1 MVNKDVYVSN
11 VTVLHIPAGIP
22 VGPALNLQTA
32 PNIAKSVLILKIYY
46 GSNDVKLENFIP

>member
-46 GSNDVKLENFIP
+46 GSNDVKLQNFIP